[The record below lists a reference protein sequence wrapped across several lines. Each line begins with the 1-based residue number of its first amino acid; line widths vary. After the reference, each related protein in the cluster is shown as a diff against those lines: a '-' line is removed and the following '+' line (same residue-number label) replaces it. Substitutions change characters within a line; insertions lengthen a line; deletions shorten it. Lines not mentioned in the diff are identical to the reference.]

1 MEANVQGDRFMRL
14 FTGMSYGIW
23 AAVESADHE
32 EAKEGR
38 GPMNSAEIV
47 SALAAAVGDQLG
59 ERGIEME
66 QFLAKFPHVLK

>member
-1 MEANVQGDRFMRL
+1 
-14 FTGMSYGIW
+14 
-23 AAVESADHE
+23 
-32 EAKEGR
+32 
-38 GPMNSAEIV
+38 MNSAEIV